1 MAEIIVLDHSSSRYF
16 FPSHKTLQGEVG
28 NPGTWDFLVVNGDI
42 TTRLGRGHREGGN
55 FAG

>member
-28 NPGTWDFLVVNGDI
+28 NTGTWDFLVANGGI
-42 TTRLGRGHREGGN
+42 TTRLGREHREGGN
-55 FAG
+55 FAR